1 MTRKFEN
8 KTIFQYYYC
17 TAIPYREIQGNP
29 CNQNSDPATRT
40 GFPVMKAGFSL
51 WELTY
56 REFPVSLTGFGF
68 AVHRKTPKYYL
79 ILGRT
84 ASARY
89 GALMASGH
97 FGPCNIR
104 SLRKKLLSEEFE
116 NSRLA
121 PWAVTR
127 DERFISHLLMS

>member
-1 MTRKFEN
+1 MLVTIQNLEN
-8 KTIFQYYYC
+8 IFISV
-17 TAIPYREIQGNP
+17 THRE
-29 CNQNSDPATRT
+29 
-40 GFPVMKAGFSL
+40 
-51 WELTY
+51 
-56 REFPVSLTGFGF
+56 
-68 AVHRKTPKYYL
+68 TPQYYL
-79 ILGRT
+79 IFGRT

>member
-1 MTRKFEN
+1 MN
-8 KTIFQYYYC
+8 C
-17 TAIPYREIQGNP
+17 H
-29 CNQNSDPATRT
+29 
-40 GFPVMKAGFSL
+40 
-51 WELTY
+51 LT
-56 REFPVSLTGFGF
+56 
-68 AVHRKTPKYYL
+68 HRKTPKYYL
-79 ILGRT
+79 IFGRT

-127 DERFISHLLMS
+127 DERFISHLASDVMSGKNGLKSILK